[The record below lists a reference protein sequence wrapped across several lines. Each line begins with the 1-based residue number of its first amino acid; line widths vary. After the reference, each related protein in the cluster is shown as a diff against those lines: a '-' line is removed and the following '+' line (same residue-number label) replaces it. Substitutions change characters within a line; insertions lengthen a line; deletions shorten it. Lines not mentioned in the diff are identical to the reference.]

1 MKKETKWYLAIV
13 GTIVLFRLVKNTQI
27 IIMTDILKER

>member
-1 MKKETKWYLAIV
+1 MKKEVKWYLAVV

-27 IIMTDILKER
+27 IVMTDILRA

>member
-1 MKKETKWYLAIV
+1 MKKEMKWYLAVV

-27 IIMTDILKER
+27 IIMTDICRT